1 MTTQRAWMIILTPE
15 EKWQM
20 NDPGTKL
27 KEALV
32 DFDIEGI
39 VPLAKE
45 ALRAG
50 EDPLVLIKNLTEG
63 IQFIGEQFER
73 GELFLSQ
80 MVMAAETMKA
90 ALEILEPAI
99 SNDHYRKSEGK
110 VVIGTVEGDIHDI
123 GKNLVKMIL
132 VTNGFEVEDL
142 GVDVP
147 VKVFVEKVREAK
159 PDILAIS
166 ALLTTT
172 MDQIAEIITAL
183 KAAELRD
190 NVKIIVGGA
199 PIKPE
204 WAKEFG
210 ADGYAPDMVTTV
222 AVCRDLLVQT

>member
-1 MTTQRAWMIILTPE
+1 M
-15 EKWQM
+15 K
-20 NDPGTKL
+20 DPGTKL

-39 VPLAKE
+39 VPLARE
-45 ALRAG
+45 ALSAG

-99 SNDHYRKSEGK
+99 SKNNYRKSEGK

-147 VKVFVEKVREAK
+147 VKVFVDKVAEAK

-172 MDQIAEIITAL
+172 MDQIVGIIEAL
-183 KAAELRD
+183 EAAHLRN

-199 PIKPE
+199 PISPE
-204 WAKEFG
+204 WAKEIG
-210 ADGYAPDMVTTV
+210 ADGYAPDMVTAV
-222 AVCRDLLVQT
+222 AVCRDLLIEI

>member
-1 MTTQRAWMIILTPE
+1 MIILTPE
-15 EKWQM
+15 EKKQM

-27 KEALV
+27 KEALI

-99 SNDHYRKSEGK
+99 SNDHSRKSEGK

-147 VKVFVEKVREAK
+147 TKAFVEKVREAK

-204 WAKEFG
+204 WAKEIG

>member
-1 MTTQRAWMIILTPE
+1 MTTQRALLIILTPE

-20 NDPGTKL
+20 SDPGTKL
-27 KEALV
+27 KEALI

-39 VPLAKE
+39 VPLAQE
-45 ALRAG
+45 ALHAG

-90 ALEILEPAI
+90 ALEILDPVI
-99 SNDHYRKSEGK
+99 SKDHSRKSEGK
-110 VVIGTVEGDIHDI
+110 IVIGTVEGDIHDI
-123 GKNLVKMIL
+123 GKNLVKTIL

-147 VKVFVEKVREAK
+147 TKAFVEKVREAK

-172 MDQIAEIITAL
+172 MDQIEEIIKAL
-183 KAAELRD
+183 KATDLRD

-204 WAKEFG
+204 WAKEIG
-210 ADGYAPDMVTTV
+210 ADGYAPDMVKTV
-222 AVCRDLLVQT
+222 AVCRDLLV

>member
-1 MTTQRAWMIILTPE
+1 
-15 EKWQM
+15 M
-20 NDPGTKL
+20 NDLGTKL
-27 KEALV
+27 KDALI

-39 VPLAKE
+39 VPLAKQ
-45 ALRAG
+45 ALSAG
-50 EDPLVLIKNLTEG
+50 DDPLGLINNLTEG

-90 ALEILEPAI
+90 ALEIIEPAI
-99 SNDHYRKSEGK
+99 SNDYYRKSEGK

-147 VKVFVEKVREAK
+147 VKVFIEKIREAK

-172 MDQIAEIITAL
+172 MPQIEEIIAAL
-183 KAAELRD
+183 EAANLRD
-190 NVKIIVGGA
+190 KVKIVIGGA
-199 PIKPE
+199 PISPE
-204 WAKEFG
+204 WAKEVG
-210 ADGYAPDMVTTV
+210 ADGYAPDMVTAV
-222 AVCRDLLVQT
+222 NVCRSMLT